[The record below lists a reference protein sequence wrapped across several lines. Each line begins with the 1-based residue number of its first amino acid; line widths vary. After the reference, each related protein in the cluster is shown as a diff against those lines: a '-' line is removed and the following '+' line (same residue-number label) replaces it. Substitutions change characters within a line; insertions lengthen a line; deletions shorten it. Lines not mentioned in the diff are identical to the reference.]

1 MHTMT
6 PRQRETA
13 TKAHNM
19 IYSYLR
25 LRKLPIDDYYDVVVF
40 GFMEAVQQYDENKEL
55 AKKYF
60 LTTIAYRKMDDRL
73 AAYRIYEN
81 RKKRTADV
89 RSLEA
94 PLAGAGGGGQ
104 YRIPPD
110 RGTRHAGT
118 ERRSAG
124 QGRRIYRP
132 GSSGTPR
139 HDTQRHLQPDSQV
152 QSTRSGRNGPINQEE
167 QNAIL
172 QHMPELRLQLR
183 PRRELRLQGREG
195 GDRR

>member
-6 PRQRETA
+6 PRQREIA

-55 AKKYF
+55 AKKYS

-81 RKKRTADV
+81 RQKRTADV

-94 PLAGAGGGGQ
+94 PLVGAENMCIADTLPSKESPEQDAEANVIYLQIAAQTTPAQRAAAEARAAGYTAKEAAEHLHTTPTAI
-104 YRIPPD
+104 YNRIH
-110 RGTRHAGT
+110 RFRAHA
-118 ERRSAG
+118 AAVMA
-124 QGRRIYRP
+124 
-132 GSSGTPR
+132 
-139 HDTQRHLQPDSQV
+139 L
-152 QSTRSGRNGPINQEE
+152 
-167 QNAIL
+167 
-172 QHMPELRLQLR
+172 
-183 PRRELRLQGREG
+183 
-195 GDRR
+195 

>member
-55 AKKYF
+55 AKKYS

-94 PLAGAGGGGQ
+94 PLAGAENMCIADTVPSTAEGPAQRDAARARAAGYTAQEAAERLGTTPSAI
-104 YRIPPD
+104 YNRIH
-110 RGTRHAGT
+110 RFKAHA
-118 ERRSAG
+118 AAVMA
-124 QGRRIYRP
+124 
-132 GSSGTPR
+132 
-139 HDTQRHLQPDSQV
+139 L
-152 QSTRSGRNGPINQEE
+152 
-167 QNAIL
+167 
-172 QHMPELRLQLR
+172 
-183 PRRELRLQGREG
+183 
-195 GDRR
+195 